1 MFAVIEAFKGY
12 DNLLALFAGNE
23 VVNDEQSAAVSPRY
37 VKAVVRDM
45 KNYIAAHVYRS
56 IPIGYSAAD
65 DLKVALVQLSLL
77 IVVPCWIA
85 RVFDL
90 WWYLCWLLW
99 CQYISMYTSLWS
111 LLIIRVRGPNFHVE
125 WIQYIDSRLYKLLST
140 HHFRILPPKQLSNV

>member
-77 IVVPCWIA
+77 IVVPC
-85 RVFDL
+85 
-90 WWYLCWLLW
+90 
-99 CQYISMYTSLWS
+99 
-111 LLIIRVRGPNFHVE
+111 
-125 WIQYIDSRLYKLLST
+125 
-140 HHFRILPPKQLSNV
+140 

>member
-1 MFAVIEAFKGY
+1 VFAVIEAFKGY

-65 DLKVALVQLSLL
+65 DLKVALVQLCLL
-77 IVVPCWIA
+77 IVVPC
-85 RVFDL
+85 
-90 WWYLCWLLW
+90 
-99 CQYISMYTSLWS
+99 
-111 LLIIRVRGPNFHVE
+111 
-125 WIQYIDSRLYKLLST
+125 
-140 HHFRILPPKQLSNV
+140 

>member
-1 MFAVIEAFKGY
+1 VFAVIEAFKGY

-77 IVVPCWIA
+77 IVVPC
-85 RVFDL
+85 
-90 WWYLCWLLW
+90 
-99 CQYISMYTSLWS
+99 
-111 LLIIRVRGPNFHVE
+111 
-125 WIQYIDSRLYKLLST
+125 
-140 HHFRILPPKQLSNV
+140 

>member
-23 VVNDEQSAAVSPRY
+23 VVNDEESAAVSPRY

-65 DLKVALVQLSLL
+65 DLKVAFLHLILL
-77 IVVPCWIA
+77 IVVPC
-85 RVFDL
+85 
-90 WWYLCWLLW
+90 
-99 CQYISMYTSLWS
+99 
-111 LLIIRVRGPNFHVE
+111 
-125 WIQYIDSRLYKLLST
+125 
-140 HHFRILPPKQLSNV
+140 

>member
-1 MFAVIEAFKGY
+1 VFAVIEAFKGY

-65 DLKVALVQLSLL
+65 DLKVALVQLN
-77 IVVPCWIA
+77 
-85 RVFDL
+85 
-90 WWYLCWLLW
+90 
-99 CQYISMYTSLWS
+99 
-111 LLIIRVRGPNFHVE
+111 LLIIVPC
-125 WIQYIDSRLYKLLST
+125 
-140 HHFRILPPKQLSNV
+140 

>member
-23 VVNDEQSAAVSPRY
+23 VVNDEESAAVSPRY

-65 DLKVALVQLSLL
+65 DLKVLLMHLSLL
-77 IVVPCWIA
+77 IVVPC
-85 RVFDL
+85 
-90 WWYLCWLLW
+90 
-99 CQYISMYTSLWS
+99 
-111 LLIIRVRGPNFHVE
+111 
-125 WIQYIDSRLYKLLST
+125 
-140 HHFRILPPKQLSNV
+140 